1 MKTAKLSQKNLQ
13 NELSNLKLNLDN
25 LFKIGFYSNSEYK
38 LYLDEIENMEL
49 YLMMKTN

>member
-1 MKTAKLSQKNLQ
+1 MKTVKLSQKNLQ
-13 NELSNLKLNLDN
+13 NEVRNLRQNLEN

-49 YLMMKTN
+49 YLMMKN